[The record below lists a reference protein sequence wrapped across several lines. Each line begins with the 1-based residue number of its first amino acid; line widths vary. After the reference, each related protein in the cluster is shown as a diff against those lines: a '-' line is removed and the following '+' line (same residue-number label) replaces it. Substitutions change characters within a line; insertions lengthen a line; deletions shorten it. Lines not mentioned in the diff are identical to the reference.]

1 MAQYCLDMRTGQLR
15 LWPQAGGWHDQDVL
29 ELAAMYQ
36 AWKVYTYLGN
46 PKSRDWPGF
55 ERVLL
60 DIYEALEAEKTT

>member
-1 MAQYCLDMRTGQLR
+1 
-15 LWPQAGGWHDQDVL
+15 
-29 ELAAMYQ
+29 MYQ